1 MSEIQRCHY
10 EEMKQERKDPCC
22 LTFNL
27 QAKHEYSNKNESSVA
42 KPTFLE
48 ESASLLKSKDPTID
62 LTLEDKEHSASPI
75 TFTVSVIRDQT
86 VSVPLKEE
94 DMIFDLESKTASKH
108 ISTKFYVYP
117 DIEVV

>member
-10 EEMKQERKDPCC
+10 EEMKQERKEPYCF
-22 LTFNL
+22 TFNL
-27 QAKHEYSNKNESSVA
+27 QAKQEYSNETESSVA

-48 ESASLLKSKDPTID
+48 ESASLLKSKDPTLD
-62 LTLEDKEHSASPI
+62 LPLEDTEHSASPI

-108 ISTKFYVYP
+108 ISNEFYVYP